1 MSSHII
7 HATYRFAAASVAS
20 DAVIGRIVGPV
31 GMRGKITSMTAMATT
46 TITTTPGTLTAGH
59 SGNAAAYMTLSLPLT
74 AAPLR
79 IDGVLSIPYD
89 RGGYP
94 GSNPDRVIEIAAGG
108 EPTAGAADICVTVEW
123 T

>member
-7 HATYRFAAASVAS
+7 HGTYRFAALALDS

-31 GMRGKITSMTAMATT
+31 GMRGKVTSMTAMATT

-59 SGNAAAYMTLSLPLT
+59 SGDDDAYMTLTLPLT
-74 AAPLR
+74 TAPAR
-79 IDGVLSIPYD
+79 VDGVLSINYS

-94 GSNPDRVIEIAAGG
+94 QSNPDLIIEIAAGG
-108 EPTAGAADICVTVEW
+108 EPAAGAADIVVTVEW